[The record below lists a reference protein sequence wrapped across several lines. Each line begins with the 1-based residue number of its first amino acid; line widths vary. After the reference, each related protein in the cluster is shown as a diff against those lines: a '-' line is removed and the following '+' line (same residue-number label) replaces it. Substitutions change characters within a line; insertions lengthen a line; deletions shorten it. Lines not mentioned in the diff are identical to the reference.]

1 MAFTVKLA
9 TIEEEDAVDI
19 YYDIL
24 CNDEAEDED
33 KDYTE
38 ITFQVCIA
46 IGMELLK

>member
-1 MAFTVKLA
+1 MVFTIKLA

-33 KDYTE
+33 YTE
-38 ITFQVCIA
+38 ITFQVCLA
-46 IGMELLK
+46 IGIEILK